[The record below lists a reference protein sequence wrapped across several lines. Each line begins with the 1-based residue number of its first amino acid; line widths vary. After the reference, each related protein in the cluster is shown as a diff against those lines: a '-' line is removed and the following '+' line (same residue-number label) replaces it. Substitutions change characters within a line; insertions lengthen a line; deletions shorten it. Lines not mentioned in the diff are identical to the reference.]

1 MQLEVAMRSAL
12 SLAKRGLGCCS
23 PNPSVGCLI
32 LDRSNNLIGMG
43 RTSDKGRPHAE
54 MNALNSLT
62 TSAKGG
68 TAIVTLEPCAHKDT
82 SPSCAELLIN
92 AGIKHVVISILDPD
106 IRTNGKGVKLLKKSG
121 VKVSLGLLEE
131 KSIDIN
137 AGFIFRLKHNR
148 PLVSLKMASSLDGKI
163 ATVSGNSK
171 WITGKLSRLHG
182 HSLRA
187 NHDVI
192 LVGINTVL
200 KDDPKLNCRIKG
212 LEKYSP
218 VRVIVDSSLS
228 IPLKSNVLKNLDRI
242 PTIIWTKKNIASPK
256 KAKLINMGVK
266 VIELEKTNNKLNLI
280 KGLNN
285 LSEKGFNKVLVEGG
299 SEISASLMANSL
311 IDKVFLYRSGIF
323 IGGDGLSGIASYNID
338 NLGLAKRYKLLKTRI
353 LDNDVLE
360 EWSLVS

>member
-1 MQLEVAMRSAL
+1 MQIEVAMRSAL
-12 SLAKRGLGCCS
+12 SLAKRGLGRCS

-54 MNALNSLT
+54 MNALKSLT
-62 TSAKGG
+62 ASAKGG
-68 TAIVTLEPCAHKDT
+68 TAIVTLEPCAHSDT
-82 SPSCAELLIN
+82 SPSCAELLVN
-92 AGIKHVVISILDPD
+92 AGIKHVIIATLDPD
-106 IRTNGKGVKLLKKSG
+106 IRTNGKGVKLFKKAG
-121 VKVSLGLLEE
+121 IKVSLGLLKETAL
-131 KSIDIN
+131 DIN
-137 AGFIFRLKHNR
+137 AGFIYRLKYNR
-148 PLVSLKMASSLDGKI
+148 PLVSLKIASSLDGKI
-163 ATVSGNSK
+163 ATVTGKSK
-171 WITGKLSRLHG
+171 WITGELSRMHG

-228 IPLKSNVLKNLDRI
+228 IPLESKVLKNLSKI
-242 PTIIWTKKNIASPK
+242 PTIIWTEKNINSPK
-256 KAKLINMGVK
+256 KKILVDMGVEL
-266 VIELEKTNNKLNLI
+266 IELEKVKNKLNLI
-280 KGLNN
+280 KGLNS

-299 SEISASLMANSL
+299 SEISASLIANSL

-338 NLGLAKRYKLLKTRI
+338 NLELAKRYGLIKTRV
-353 LDNDVLE
+353 LDDDILE